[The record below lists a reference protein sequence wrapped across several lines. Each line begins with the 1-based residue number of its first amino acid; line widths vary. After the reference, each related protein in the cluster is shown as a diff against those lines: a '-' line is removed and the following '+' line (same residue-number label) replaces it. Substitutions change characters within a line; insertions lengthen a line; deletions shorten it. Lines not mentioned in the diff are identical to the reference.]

1 MTDLKQAAQMAL
13 EALRYP
19 LDISAKLFD
28 ADKAELMNLRAINA
42 LRKAL
47 EEQPEKYTF
56 GTPLLDLFKVSP
68 GQIVHADAV
77 ADPQTTHW
85 EGCEAVHPE
94 CRKPDTDCHAQGI
107 CQRSGYS
114 ITTTR
119 KPLTDEEIDR
129 VTDQQWAQN
138 NHKPIYAAHRAY
150 ARAIERAHGIGEQH
164 E

>member
-19 LDISAKLFD
+19 LDTSVKLFD

-77 ADPQTTHW
+77 AEPEQDDPALTYCHRFAILMECVMLGGVDKHW
-85 EGCEAVHPE
+85 NEMGALLDEYN
-94 CRKPDTDCHAQGI
+94 TAQ
-107 CQRSGYS
+107 
-114 ITTTR
+114 
-119 KPLTDEEIDR
+119 
-129 VTDQQWAQN
+129 
-138 NHKPIYAAHRAY
+138 HKWR
-150 ARAIERAHGIGEQH
+150 EAHGEPYVSGFGKD
-164 E
+164 